1 MTRSTAAAAVA
12 LATVLVFTATASA
25 SAPTISYS
33 IDGISGNNGWY
44 RGSSHGDNVVL
55 HWSVSL
61 DATSSNCLPA
71 ITIPG
76 DTTGTTRTCS
86 ATNADGT
93 TTAVTREIGIDAT
106 PPTVA
111 ASFSRG
117 PDFNGWFNHPVKIS
131 WSGTDA
137 TSGIAS
143 CSAMTYQGPDN
154 GAATATGGCTDKAGN
169 STTSP
174 VQFEYDATGP
184 VLIRV
189 RERST
194 ATADVLRWRSSS
206 TSDRVVVQR
215 TLRGSKAHTTVLDS
229 TASRFTDKTI
239 QPGAQYLYSLQSFDQ
254 AGNASR
260 VVLISGLPKVLTLH
274 KTPYV
279 PRAAPRPML
288 RWRRVRGAGY
298 YNVQLFRG
306 SKRIYAAWPTL
317 HQVGLPA
324 TWKWSGH
331 RFRLSP
337 GRYRWY
343 VWAGFGPRTLAHYR
357 IVGSARFVVPG
368 G

>member
-1 MTRSTAAAAVA
+1 MTRSLAAAAVA
-12 LATVLVFTATASA
+12 VASVLTFTATASA
-25 SAPTISYS
+25 SPPTISYS
-33 IDGISGNNGWY
+33 IDGTVGSNGWY

-86 ATNADGT
+86 ATNTDGI
-93 TTAVTREIGIDAT
+93 TTAVTRGIKIDAT
-106 PPTVA
+106 PPTVT

-117 PDFNGWFNHPVKIS
+117 PDFNGWFNHPVAIS

-137 TSGIAS
+137 ISGIAS
-143 CSAMTYQGPDN
+143 CSSLTYQGPDS
-154 GAATATGGCTDKAGN
+154 GAATPNGGCTDKAGN
-169 STTSP
+169 SSLRP
-174 VQFEYDATGP
+174 VRLAYDATPP
-184 VLIRV
+184 VLRDV
-189 RERST
+189 GERST
-194 ATADVLRWRSSS
+194 PAGDVLRWRSSNA
-206 TSDRVVVQR
+206 SDRVVVQR
-215 TLRGSKAHTTVLDS
+215 TLRGSKAHATVLDGS
-229 TASRFTDKTI
+229 VSSFTDKKI
-239 QPGAQYLYSLQSFDQ
+239 RPGAQYVYLVQSFDE
-254 AGNASR
+254 AGNASK
-260 VVLISGLPKVLTLH
+260 VVSIAALPKILILR

-279 PRAAPRPML
+279 PQAAGNPIL
-288 RWRRVRGAGY
+288 RWRRVRGATY

-306 SKRIYAAWPTL
+306 SKRIYAAWPTA

-343 VWAGFGPRTLAHYR
+343 VWAGIGPRALARYR
-357 IVGSARFVVPG
+357 AVGSARFVIPHD
-368 G
+368 